1 MNDRNATGV
10 LPEQRPRVTVTAR
23 GAKERLSLLWIFYMF
38 NAAYIDITTL
48 YYSVFINHKPAV
60 HYTQAFLLGAG
71 VLIEISIAMI
81 PLSRVLRYRANR
93 WANIIAAI
101 FLTVVQL
108 VTLFVKTP
116 TLAYVFFSIIMIATT
131 AIIAWYAWKWSNTE
145 VPV

>member
-1 MNDRNATGV
+1 MTTAMPITATNN
-10 LPEQRPRVTVTAR
+10 

-81 PLSRVLRYRANR
+81 LLSRILEYRANR
-93 WANIIAAI
+93 WANIIAGI
-101 FLTVVQL
+101 FLAVVQL
-108 VTLFVKTP
+108 VTLFTKTP
-116 TLAYVFFSIIMIATT
+116 TLAYVFFSIIMVAAT
-131 AIIAWYAWKWSNTE
+131 AVIAWYAWRWRPTSL
-145 VPV
+145 